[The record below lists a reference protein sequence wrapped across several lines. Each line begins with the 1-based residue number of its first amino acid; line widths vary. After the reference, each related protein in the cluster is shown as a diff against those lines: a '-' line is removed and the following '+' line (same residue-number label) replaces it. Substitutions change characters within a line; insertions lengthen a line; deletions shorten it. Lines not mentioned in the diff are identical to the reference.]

1 MERYFINYK
10 TGAVTIETD
19 LEQIEEY
26 FARGWAEISEE
37 EYARE
42 YARILDIWDKMI
54 NRKW

>member
-26 FARGWAEISEE
+26 FARGWAEISKE

-42 YARILDIWDKMI
+42 YARIQDIWDKMI